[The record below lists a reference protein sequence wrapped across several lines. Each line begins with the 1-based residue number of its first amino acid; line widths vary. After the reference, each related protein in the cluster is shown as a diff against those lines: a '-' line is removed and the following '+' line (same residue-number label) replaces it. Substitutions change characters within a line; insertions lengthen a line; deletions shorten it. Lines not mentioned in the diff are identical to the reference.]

1 MFQPISIFIGLRYS
15 RSKSSTGFV
24 SFITFFSTVGILL
37 GVASLITVV
46 SVMNGFEGE
55 LKKRILGIIP
65 HVIVSDIG
73 NQYNSQPNNNVI
85 EQKHNLVTNSDNN
98 LDNNLDNK
106 SVTKSWPALRETLL
120 NQPHVLHVSPFLE
133 TEALIQSS
141 NALQGVLVQGIMPKF
156 EQENIINTHMVSGR
170 LDTLEVQPYSLV
182 IGQSLAN
189 KLKVRLGDDVRLV
202 LPNKSVFTPMG
213 RIPVQRVFTIV
224 GVFHIGSQVDDAMVY
239 IDSHYA
245 AKLLRRNGDGI
256 DKLRLYLD
264 DAFNA
269 KPVVSVL
276 EEQFST
282 RNSAKG
288 ENNLAS
294 TITFSTW
301 DESQGALFS
310 AVKMEKNMM
319 WLMLSLIVA
328 VAAFN
333 IVSALV
339 MVVVEKQAEIGILR
353 TLGLARVDIVKIFI
367 TQGMINGLW
376 GVCLGGGIGVL
387 LASNLNDIMQLIG
400 IHLLGMGLQKLPVIL
415 QWADVLTIIVSA
427 LAMSF
432 LATLYPAYQASKT
445 EPAQVLRNE

>member
-15 RSKSSTGFV
+15 RSKSHTGFV

-55 LKKRILGIIP
+55 LKKRILGIVP
-65 HVIVSDIG
+65 HVIVSDFT
-73 NQYNSQPNNNVI
+73 
-85 EQKHNLVTNSDNN
+85 E
-98 LDNNLDNK
+98 NK
-106 SVTKSWPALRETLL
+106 ADKEASTKQNKRWPVLREALL
-120 NQPHVLHVSPFLE
+120 SQPHVLQVTPFLE
-133 TEALIQSS
+133 SEALIQS
-141 NALQGVLVQGIMPKF
+141 AKGLQGVLVQGIMPKY
-156 EQENIINTHMVSGR
+156 EQANIINTHMVSGS
-170 LDTLEVQPYSLV
+170 LEMLSNQSYSLV

-189 KLKVRLGDDVRLV
+189 KLQVTLGDEVRLV

-213 RIPVQRVFTIV
+213 RIPVQRVFTIA
-224 GVFHIGSQVDDAMVY
+224 GIFHLGSQVDDAMVY
-239 IDSHYA
+239 VDSRYG
-245 AKLLRRNGDGI
+245 AKLLRRTGDGI

-269 KPVVSVL
+269 KQVVKSL
-276 EEQFST
+276 ELKQHDSSQSKT
-282 RNSAKG
+282 LNP
-288 ENNLAS
+288 AS
-294 TITFSTW
+294 FSTW

-339 MVVVEKQAEIGILR
+339 MVVVEKQAEIGILQ
-353 TLGLARVDIVKIFI
+353 TLGLARIDVVKIFI
-367 TQGMINGLW
+367 TQGMVNGLW
-376 GVCLGGGIGVL
+376 GVSLGGVLGVV
-387 LASNLNDIMQLIG
+387 LALNLNDIMLVIG
-400 IHLLGMGLQKLPVIL
+400 VHLFGFGMQDLPVKL
-415 QWADVLTIIVSA
+415 EFVDVFTIIFSA

-432 LATLYPAYQASKT
+432 LATLYPAYQASTT

>member
-55 LKKRILGIIP
+55 LKKRILGIVP
-65 HVIVSDIG
+65 HVIVS
-73 NQYNSQPNNNVI
+73 SASS
-85 EQKHNLVTNSDNN
+85 TN
-98 LDNNLDNK
+98 
-106 SVTKSWPALRETLL
+106 TKSEFTWPALREELMT
-120 NQPHVLHVSPFLE
+120 QPHVLRVTPFLE
-133 TEALIQSS
+133 SEALIQSANS
-141 NALQGVLVQGIMPKF
+141 LQGVLVQGIMPKF
-156 EQENIINTHMVSGR
+156 EQENIITTHMVAGSIDN
-170 LDTLEVQPYSLV
+170 LTTQSYSVV

-189 KLKVRLGDDVRLV
+189 NLQVSIGDEVRLV

-213 RIPVQRVFTIV
+213 RIPVQRVFNVAGI
-224 GVFHIGSQVDDAMVY
+224 FHIGSQVDDSMVY
-239 IDSHYA
+239 VDSRYG
-245 AKLLRRNGDGI
+245 AKLLRRSGDGI

-269 KPVVSVL
+269 KQVVESLEKPTKGSVN
-276 EEQFST
+276 QDSKSVT
-282 RNSAKG
+282 Y
-288 ENNLAS
+288 
-294 TITFSTW
+294 STW

-339 MVVVEKQAEIGILR
+339 MVVVEKQAEIGILQ
-353 TLGLARVDIVKIFI
+353 TLGLARLDIIKIFI
-367 TQGMINGLW
+367 TQGMVNGLW
-376 GVCLGGGIGVL
+376 GVSLGGLLGIFIAL
-387 LASNLNDIMQLIG
+387 NLNDIMLIVG
-400 IHLLGMGLQKLPVIL
+400 VNLFGLGMQDLPVRL
-415 QWADVLTIIVSA
+415 EWFDVLTIICSA
-427 LAMSF
+427 LVMSF
-432 LATLYPAYQASKT
+432 IATLYPAYQAST
-445 EPAQVLRNE
+445 TQPAQVLRNE